1 MKQRTTW
8 KFRQQRNSVVF
19 QVDGEDTEDE
29 MYLRATNVPL
39 TDEKYCHNILADA
52 PPDVLNGILGATS
65 PKGSDSF
72 CSTMTGFMLHTCSST
87 VRAKVLD
94 IITNERLVDVNLA
107 NRGII
112 IRAMQQHLVSP
123 WNRQKADFQKAAF
136 NVLKGTYGSDLT
148 LLKEDIN
155 SDFVPSL
162 GGFKGGDLHQ
172 LIYGCRDLTQVV
184 SVVQHIAVEALKVG
198 SSSSQRPLIKI
209 MSDIDDTLFAG
220 WVDARY
226 PGHTLYP
233 GVTKLFQCISRGVNS
248 RGPSVTFLTAR
259 PRGWFSFGRN
269 LTADRLVSMGL
280 ANPTV
285 LNGSV
290 RTGVNAKKIAGL
302 KLDNFVRYTTLFPEY
317 KFVFFGDSGQGDAL
331 LASQMRALFPDKVV
345 ATFIHDIDPASPLTG
360 DGGLKADY
368 SKNGVHFYN
377 NYAAAGIL
385 AFEMGLISK
394 EDATSVVQSCHD
406 ELDSMTFTGR
416 DSTTKHA
423 QRKEELNLEAD
434 RWSHAFRP
442 TT

>member
-1 MKQRTTW
+1 
-8 KFRQQRNSVVF
+8 
-19 QVDGEDTEDE
+19 
-29 MYLRATNVPL
+29 
-39 TDEKYCHNILADA
+39 
-52 PPDVLNGILGATS
+52 
-65 PKGSDSF
+65 
-72 CSTMTGFMLHTCSST
+72 
-87 VRAKVLD
+87 
-94 IITNERLVDVNLA
+94 
-107 NRGII
+107 
-112 IRAMQQHLVSP
+112 MQQHLVSP

-220 WVDARY
+220 
-226 PGHTLYP
+226 
-233 GVTKLFQCISRGVNS
+233 
-248 RGPSVTFLTAR
+248 
-259 PRGWFSFGRN
+259 
-269 LTADRLVSMGL
+269 
-280 ANPTV
+280 
-285 LNGSV
+285 
-290 RTGVNAKKIAGL
+290 L

-331 LASQMRALFPDKVV
+331 LASQMRALFPDKVCKRGLRGMPPNDDFMQVV